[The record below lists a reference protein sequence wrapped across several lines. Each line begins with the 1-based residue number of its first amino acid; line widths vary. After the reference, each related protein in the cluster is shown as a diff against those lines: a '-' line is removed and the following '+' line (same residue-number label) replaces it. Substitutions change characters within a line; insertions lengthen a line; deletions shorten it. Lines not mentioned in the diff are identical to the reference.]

1 MATSDDAN
9 LKVIVSRIQ
18 QRRGLKQELPQ
29 PLRPGEIGFATDSR
43 QVYIGADTDDAT
55 SKTYNKTVVFE
66 TTQNAQDLTKSLANS
81 QIIKFEVP
89 HIRFPKG
96 SGNFNSATKQ
106 ISWNPS
112 TSSTYIKSDGTNNV
126 RTNFGSGIIGNSSVV
141 INQNIS
147 NNPFKAENLTIVVN
161 GKELKGDADGSG
173 ATVNAAFD
181 YNFISGNS
189 LTSDHI
195 LNFRTAPANSEDVSI
210 SYYGNTQVIHLLT
223 SSTIVTSG
231 ATISGFYT
239 AKGIE
244 DWQQLNTE
252 NVLVNAE
259 TGTGYIGLESKHIDV
274 VGLGSAVSDIAN
286 VAVGNVI
293 AAKNPNDIGLYGGS
307 AGYDSS
313 TYAGNFV
320 TSTVGATT
328 ITFQSGTTV
337 LGLAHQGN
345 VSNDNGSQEYV
356 YFEGLNPA
364 GVTEAGYLH
373 KKILP
378 IKGGV
383 GGTDVATS
391 TFICDM
397 PANATS
403 TARAVTATFTGTT
416 VTVTGNTAG
425 LTAGSY
431 VEFIGS
437 NATEFNDAGPY
448 AITNLTTTSF
458 KVTETLTSNKTTN
471 LEVIAYEDNTKA
483 NVIMHSADNGLAD
496 AGVIQ
501 FDGAVGTIN
510 ASTNTTISS
519 PTTNSFNVASGDLSA
534 NTTVNFSPVL
544 TAITG
549 NVGVTPGVTLKLAPV
564 SGNKTL
570 NSAIADINA
579 SGNWVKASLVP
590 NSTNTTYVRSSDQT
604 EYVLFNDPN
613 DGINTW
619 SNIGINLNLATDNKY
634 TKADNTVKAKFEDW
648 LTTLFTAQN
657 HKSNILSNVFINNQ
671 FTSTTFGTYD
681 LDINST
687 TGEIDFDGYE
697 EAGNFAEIINK
708 LYFEKTNSNIKG
720 LATIKTNIEL
730 LTNEATASS
739 SATADYSEPNTISL
753 ETANSPNAVS
763 SLGTDSSLI
772 DTLFI
777 DYVMDARFS
786 GGLYYSKVGT
796 LKYVANPFADSGNGS
811 VVVQDSGTEFSDT
824 GVTVNDGVTFT
835 GGISSGTV
843 TISSNCSLSPTPS
856 NVTMKY
862 ITRRWKSF

>member
-112 TSSTYIKSDGTNNV
+112 TSSTYIKSDGTNNT
-126 RTNFGSGIIGNSSVV
+126 RTNFGSDVIGNSSVV

-147 NNPFKAENLTIVVN
+147 NNPFKAENLTVIVN

-189 LTSDHI
+189 LSSDHI

-223 SSTIVTSG
+223 SNTIVTSG

-244 DWQQLNTE
+244 EWQQLNHE
-252 NVLVNAE
+252 NILVNAE

-274 VGLGSAVSDIAN
+274 VGLGSAVSNIAN
-286 VAVGNVI
+286 VIVGTVI
-293 AAKNPNDIGLYGGS
+293 AAKNPNDVGLYGGNS
-307 AGYDSS
+307 SYDAS

-356 YFEGLNPA
+356 YFEGLNAA

-378 IKGGV
+378 VKNT
-383 GGTDVATS
+383 TDVSTS

-403 TARAVTATFTGTT
+403 TARAVTATFAGTT

-425 LTAGSY
+425 LSDGAY

-448 AITNLTTTSF
+448 VISNTGTTSF
-458 KVTETLTSNKTTN
+458 QVTETLTSNKTNN
-471 LEVIAYEDNTKA
+471 LEVIPYNDSSKT
-483 NVIMHSADNGLAD
+483 NVIMHSGDNGLAN

-510 ASTNTTISS
+510 ASTNTSVS
-519 PTTNSFNVASGDLSA
+519 NVTTNSFEVASGDLSA
-534 NTTVNFSPVL
+534 NVTVNFSPVL
-544 TAITG
+544 ANITG
-549 NVGVTPGVTLKLAPV
+549 NVGVTPGVTLRLAP
-564 SGNKTL
+564 GL
-570 NSAIADINA
+570 
-579 SGNWVKASLVP
+579 
-590 NSTNTTYVRSSDQT
+590 TYREV
-604 EYVLFNDPN
+604 N
-613 DGINTW
+613 G
-619 SNIGINLNLATDNKY
+619 G
-634 TKADNTVKAKFEDW
+634 KADFRWAK
-648 LTTLFTAQN
+648 
-657 HKSNILSNVFINNQ
+657 H
-671 FTSTTFGTYD
+671 
-681 LDINST
+681 
-687 TGEIDFDGYE
+687 
-697 EAGNFAEIINK
+697 AE
-708 LYFEKTNSNIKG
+708 
-720 LATIKTNIEL
+720 
-730 LTNEATASS
+730 
-739 SATADYSEPNTISL
+739 PH
-753 ETANSPNAVS
+753 P
-763 SLGTDSSLI
+763 
-772 DTLFI
+772 
-777 DYVMDARFS
+777 
-786 GGLYYSKVGT
+786 
-796 LKYVANPFADSGNGS
+796 
-811 VVVQDSGTEFSDT
+811 
-824 GVTVNDGVTFT
+824 
-835 GGISSGTV
+835 
-843 TISSNCSLSPTPS
+843 
-856 NVTMKY
+856 
-862 ITRRWKSF
+862 

>member
-1 MATSDDAN
+1 VATSDDAN

-112 TSSTYIKSDGTNNV
+112 TSSTYIKSDGTNNT
-126 RTNFGSGIIGNSSVV
+126 RTNFGSDVIGNSSVV

-147 NNPFKAENLTIVVN
+147 NNPFKAENLTVIVN

-223 SSTIVTSG
+223 SNTIVTSG

-244 DWQQLNTE
+244 EWQQLNHE
-252 NVLVNAE
+252 NILVNAE

-274 VGLGSAVSDIAN
+274 VGLGSAVSNIAN
-286 VAVGNVI
+286 VTVGTVI
-293 AAKNPNDIGLYGGS
+293 AAKNPNDIGLYGGNS
-307 AGYDSS
+307 SYDAS

-356 YFEGLNPA
+356 YFEGLNAA

-378 IKGGV
+378 VKNT
-383 GGTDVATS
+383 TDVSTS

-403 TARAVTATFTGTT
+403 TARAVTATFAGTT

-425 LTAGSY
+425 LTDGAY
-431 VEFIGS
+431 VEFIGGS
-437 NATEFNDAGPY
+437 DALEFNDAGPY
-448 AITNLTTTSF
+448 VISNTGTTSF
-458 KVTETLTSNKTTN
+458 QVTETLTSNKTTN
-471 LEVIAYEDNTKA
+471 LEVIPYNNSSKT
-483 NVIMHSADNGLAD
+483 NVIMHSGDNGLAN

-501 FDGAVGTIN
+501 FDGVVGTIN
-510 ASTNTTISS
+510 ASTNTSVS
-519 PTTNSFNVASGDLSA
+519 NVTTDSFEVASGDLSA
-534 NTTVNFSPVL
+534 NVTVNFSPVL

-564 SGNKTL
+564 SGDKTL
-570 NSAIADINA
+570 NSAIVDINA

-590 NSTNTTYVRSSDQT
+590 NSTNTTYITSSDQT
-604 EYVLFNDPN
+604 EYVLFNEPN
-613 DGINTW
+613 SGIDTW
-619 SNIGINLNLATDNKY
+619 SNIGINLNLATDHKY

-648 LTTLFTAQN
+648 MVTLFTANN

-671 FTSTTFGTYD
+671 FTTTSFGTYD

-786 GGLYYSKVGT
+786 GGLYYNKVGT
-796 LKYVANPFADSGNGS
+796 LKYTANPFANGGSGS

>member
-81 QIIKFEVP
+81 QIIKFEIP

-96 SGNFNSATKQ
+96 ENNFNSATKQ
-106 ISWNPS
+106 ISWKP
-112 TSSTYIKSDGTNNV
+112 TDSSSYAMSDGTTES
-126 RTNFGSGIIGNSSVV
+126 RTVFGSEVIANSTVV

-147 NNPFKAENLTIVVN
+147 NKPFKAENLTIVVD

-210 SYYGNTQVIHLLT
+210 TYYGNTQVIHLLT
-223 SSTIVTSG
+223 SNTIVTSG
-231 ATISGFYT
+231 AQTSGFYT
-239 AKGIE
+239 TKGIE
-244 DWQQLNTE
+244 SWQQLNHD
-252 NVLVNAE
+252 NILVNSE
-259 TGTGYIGLESKHIDV
+259 VGTGYIGLEAKHIDV
-274 VGLGSAVSDIAN
+274 VALGSAVSDIAN
-286 VAVGNVI
+286 VTVGNVI
-293 AAKNPNDIGLYGGS
+293 AAKNPNDKALGGGT
-307 AGYDSS
+307 GYVSS
-313 TYAGNFV
+313 SYSGNFV
-320 TSTVGATT
+320 TSTVGAST
-328 ITFQSGTTV
+328 ITFQSGSTV

-345 VSNDNGSQEYV
+345 VSNPNGSQEYV
-356 YFEGLNPA
+356 YFEGL
-364 GVTEAGYLH
+364 GVNETARIAAAGYLH

-378 IKGGV
+378 VKNT
-383 GGTDVATS
+383 TDVATS

-431 VEFIGS
+431 VEFIGTN
-437 NATEFNDAGPY
+437 NAEFNDAGPY

-458 KVTETLTSNKTTN
+458 KVTETLTSNVTTN

-544 TAITG
+544 TNITG
-549 NVGVTPGVTLKLAPV
+549 NVGVTPGVTLRLAPV
-564 SGNKTL
+564 SGDKTL
-570 NSAIADINA
+570 NSAISDINA
-579 SGNWVKASLVP
+579 SGNWVKASVIP
-590 NSTNTTYVRSSDQT
+590 DSTNTTYLRSSDQT
-604 EYVLFNDPN
+604 EYVLFNEPN
-613 DGINTW
+613 SGIDTW
-619 SNIGINLNLATDNKY
+619 GNIGINLNLATDHKY

-648 LTTLFTAQN
+648 LENLFGSEN
-657 HKSNILSNVFINNQ
+657 HKSNILSNVFINDP
-671 FTSTTFGTYD
+671 FTTTSFGTYD

-687 TGEIDFDGYE
+687 TGEIDFNGYE
-697 EAGNFAEIINK
+697 EAGNFAEIVNK

-730 LTNEATASS
+730 LTNEATASA

-753 ETANSPNAVS
+753 EPTNSPTVVS

-772 DTLFI
+772 DTLFV
-777 DYVMDARFS
+777 DYVIDARFS
-786 GGLYYSKVGT
+786 GGLYYNKVGT
-796 LKYVANPFADSGNGS
+796 LKYTANPLADGGNGA
-811 VVVQDSGTEFSDT
+811 VVIQDTGTEFSDANI
-824 GVTVNDGVTFT
+824 TVNDGIVFT

-843 TISSNCSLSPTPS
+843 SITSTNNLNPTPS

-862 ITRRWKSF
+862 ITRRFKAF

>member
-112 TSSTYIKSDGTNNV
+112 TSSTYIKSDGTNNT
-126 RTNFGSGIIGNSSVV
+126 RTNFGSDVIGNSSVV

-147 NNPFKAENLTIVVN
+147 NNPFKAENLTVIVN

-189 LTSDHI
+189 LSSDHI

-223 SSTIVTSG
+223 SNTIVTSG

-244 DWQQLNTE
+244 EWQQLNHE
-252 NVLVNAE
+252 NILVNAE

-274 VGLGSAVSDIAN
+274 VGLGSAVSNIAN
-286 VAVGNVI
+286 VIVGTVI
-293 AAKNPNDIGLYGGS
+293 AAKNPNDVGLYGGNS
-307 AGYDSS
+307 SYDAS

-356 YFEGLNPA
+356 YFEGLNAA

-378 IKGGV
+378 VKNT
-383 GGTDVATS
+383 TDVSTS

-403 TARAVTATFTGTT
+403 TARAVTATFAGTT

-425 LTAGSY
+425 LSDGAY

-448 AITNLTTTSF
+448 VISNTGTTSF
-458 KVTETLTSNKTTN
+458 QVTETLTSNKTNN
-471 LEVIAYEDNTKA
+471 LEVIPYNDSSKT
-483 NVIMHSADNGLAD
+483 NVIMHSGDNGLAN

-510 ASTNTTISS
+510 ASTNTSVS
-519 PTTNSFNVASGDLSA
+519 NVTTNSFEVASGDLSA
-534 NTTVNFSPVL
+534 NVTVNFSPVL
-544 TAITG
+544 TNITG

-564 SGNKTL
+564 SGDKTL

-590 NSTNTTYVRSSDQT
+590 NSTNTTYITSSDQT
-604 EYVLFNDPN
+604 EYVLFNEPN
-613 DGINTW
+613 SGIDTW
-619 SNIGINLNLATDNKY
+619 ANIGINLNLATDHKY

-648 LTTLFTAQN
+648 LVTLFTAQN

-671 FTSTTFGTYD
+671 FTTTSFGTYD

-786 GGLYYSKVGT
+786 GGLYYNKVGT
-796 LKYVANPFADSGNGS
+796 LKYTANPFANGGSGS

-824 GVTVNDGVTFT
+824 GVTVNDGITFT

>member
-89 HIRFPKG
+89 HIRYPKG

-112 TSSTYIKSDGTNNV
+112 TSSTYIKSDGTNHT
-126 RTNFGSGIIGNSSVV
+126 RTTFGTGIIGNSSVV

-147 NNPFKAENLTIVVN
+147 NNPFKAENLTIVVD

-173 ATVNAAFD
+173 ATVNSAFD

-210 SYYGNTQVIHLLT
+210 TYYGNTQVIHLLT
-223 SSTIVTSG
+223 SNTIVTSG
-231 ATISGFYT
+231 ATISGFYS

-244 DWQQLNTE
+244 EWQQLNHE
-252 NVLVNAE
+252 NILVNAE

-274 VGLGSAVSDIAN
+274 VGLGSAVSNIAN
-286 VAVGNVI
+286 VNVGNVI
-293 AAKNPNDIGLYGGS
+293 AAKNPNDVGLYGGNS
-307 AGYDSS
+307 SYDAS

-356 YFEGLNPA
+356 YFEGLNTA

-378 IKGGV
+378 VKNT
-383 GGTDVATS
+383 TDVSTS

-403 TARAVTATFTGTT
+403 TARAVTATFAGTT

-425 LTAGSY
+425 LSDGAY

-448 AITNLTTTSF
+448 VISNTGSTSF
-458 KVTETLTSNKTTN
+458 QVTESLTANVTTN
-471 LEVIAYEDNTKA
+471 LEVIPYNDSSKT
-483 NVIMHSADNGLAD
+483 NVIMHSADNGLAN

-510 ASTNTTISS
+510 ASTNTSVS
-519 PTTNSFNVASGDLSA
+519 NVTTDSFEVASGDLSA
-534 NTTVNFSPVL
+534 NVTVNFSPVL
-544 TAITG
+544 TNITG

-564 SGNKTL
+564 SGDKTL

-590 NSTNTTYVRSSDQT
+590 NSTNTSYVRSSDQT

-613 DGINTW
+613 DGIDTW
-619 SNIGINLNLATDNKY
+619 SNIGINLNLATDHKY

-648 LTTLFTAQN
+648 LVTLFTANN

-671 FTSTTFGTYD
+671 FTTTSFGTYD

-697 EAGNFAEIINK
+697 EAGNFAEIVNK

-753 ETANSPNAVS
+753 ETANTPNAVS

-796 LKYVANPFADSGNGS
+796 LKYVANPLADGGSGS
-811 VVVQDSGTEFSDT
+811 VIVQDSGTEFADT
-824 GVTVNDGVTFT
+824 GVTVNDGVVFT

>member
-112 TSSTYIKSDGTNNV
+112 TSSTYIKSDGTNNT
-126 RTNFGSGIIGNSSVV
+126 RTNFGSDVIGNSSVV

-147 NNPFKAENLTIVVN
+147 NNPFKAENLTVIVN

-189 LTSDHI
+189 LSSDHI

-210 SYYGNTQVIHLLT
+210 SYYGNTQIIHLLT
-223 SSTIVTSG
+223 SNTIVTSG

-244 DWQQLNTE
+244 EWQQLNHE
-252 NVLVNAE
+252 NILVNAE

-274 VGLGSAVSDIAN
+274 VGLGSAVSNIAN
-286 VAVGNVI
+286 VIVGTVI
-293 AAKNPNDIGLYGGS
+293 AAKNPNDVGLYGGNS
-307 AGYDSS
+307 SYDAS

-356 YFEGLNPA
+356 YFEGLNAA

-378 IKGGV
+378 VKNT
-383 GGTDVATS
+383 TDVSTS

-403 TARAVTATFTGTT
+403 TARAVTATFAGTT

-425 LTAGSY
+425 LSDGAY

-448 AITNLTTTSF
+448 VISNTGTTSF
-458 KVTETLTSNKTTN
+458 QVTETLTSNKTNN
-471 LEVIAYEDNTKA
+471 LEVIPYNDSSKT
-483 NVIMHSADNGLAD
+483 NVIMHSGDNGLAN

-510 ASTNTTISS
+510 ASTNTSVS
-519 PTTNSFNVASGDLSA
+519 NVTTNSFEVASGDLSA
-534 NTTVNFSPVL
+534 NVTVNFSPVL
-544 TAITG
+544 TNITG

-564 SGNKTL
+564 SGDKTL

-590 NSTNTTYVRSSDQT
+590 NSTNTTYITSSDQT
-604 EYVLFNDPN
+604 EYVLFNEPN
-613 DGINTW
+613 SGIETW
-619 SNIGINLNLATDNKY
+619 GNIGINLNLATDHKY

-648 LTTLFTAQN
+648 LVTLFTAQN

-671 FTSTTFGTYD
+671 FTTTSFGTYD

-786 GGLYYSKVGT
+786 GGLYYNKVGT
-796 LKYVANPFADSGNGS
+796 LKYTANPFANGGSGS

-824 GVTVNDGVTFT
+824 GVTVNDGITFT

>member
-112 TSSTYIKSDGTNNV
+112 TSSTYIKSDGTNNT
-126 RTNFGSGIIGNSSVV
+126 RTNFGSDVIGNSSVV

-147 NNPFKAENLTIVVN
+147 NNPFKAENLTVIVN

-223 SSTIVTSG
+223 SNTIVTSG

-244 DWQQLNTE
+244 EWQQLNHE
-252 NVLVNAE
+252 NILVNAE

-274 VGLGSAVSDIAN
+274 VGLGSAVSNIAN
-286 VAVGNVI
+286 VTVGTVI
-293 AAKNPNDIGLYGGS
+293 AAKNPNDIGLYGGNS
-307 AGYDSS
+307 SYDAS

-356 YFEGLNPA
+356 YFEGLNAA

-378 IKGGV
+378 VKNT
-383 GGTDVATS
+383 TDVSTS

-403 TARAVTATFTGTT
+403 TARAVTATFAGTT

-425 LTAGSY
+425 LTDGAY
-431 VEFIGS
+431 VEFIGGS
-437 NATEFNDAGPY
+437 DALEFNDAGPY
-448 AITNLTTTSF
+448 VISNTGTTSF
-458 KVTETLTSNKTTN
+458 QVTETLTSNKTTN
-471 LEVIAYEDNTKA
+471 LEVIPYNNSSKT
-483 NVIMHSADNGLAD
+483 NVIMHSGDNGLAN

-501 FDGAVGTIN
+501 FDGVVGTIN
-510 ASTNTTISS
+510 ASTNTSVS
-519 PTTNSFNVASGDLSA
+519 NVTTDSFEVASGDLSA
-534 NTTVNFSPVL
+534 NVTVNFSPVL

-564 SGNKTL
+564 SGDKTL
-570 NSAIADINA
+570 NSAIVDINA

-590 NSTNTTYVRSSDQT
+590 NSTNTTYITSSDQT
-604 EYVLFNDPN
+604 EYVLFNEPN
-613 DGINTW
+613 SGIDTW
-619 SNIGINLNLATDNKY
+619 SNIGINLNLATDHKY

-648 LTTLFTAQN
+648 MVTLFTANN

-671 FTSTTFGTYD
+671 FTTTSFGTYD

-786 GGLYYSKVGT
+786 GGLYYNKVGT
-796 LKYVANPFADSGNGS
+796 LKYTANPFANGGSGS

>member
-112 TSSTYIKSDGTNNV
+112 TSSTYIKSDGTNNT
-126 RTNFGSGIIGNSSVV
+126 RPNFGSDVIGNSSVV

-147 NNPFKAENLTIVVN
+147 NNPFKAENLTVIVN

-223 SSTIVTSG
+223 SNTIVTSG

-244 DWQQLNTE
+244 EWQQLNHE
-252 NVLVNAE
+252 NILVNAE

-274 VGLGSAVSDIAN
+274 VGLGSAVSNIAN
-286 VAVGNVI
+286 VTVGTVI
-293 AAKNPNDIGLYGGS
+293 AAKNPNDVGLYGGNS
-307 AGYDSS
+307 SYDAS

-356 YFEGLNPA
+356 YFEGLNAA

-378 IKGGV
+378 VKNT
-383 GGTDVATS
+383 TDVSTS

-403 TARAVTATFTGTT
+403 TARAVTATFAGTT

-425 LTAGSY
+425 LSDGAY

-448 AITNLTTTSF
+448 VISNTGTTSF
-458 KVTETLTSNKTTN
+458 QVTETLTSNKTNN
-471 LEVIAYEDNTKA
+471 LEVIPYNDSSKT
-483 NVIMHSADNGLAD
+483 NVIMHSGDNGLAN

-510 ASTNTTISS
+510 ASTNTSVS
-519 PTTNSFNVASGDLSA
+519 NVTTDSFEVASGDLSA
-534 NTTVNFSPVL
+534 NVTVNFSPVL

-564 SGNKTL
+564 SGDKTL
-570 NSAIADINA
+570 NSAIVDINA

-590 NSTNTTYVRSSDQT
+590 NSTNTTYITSSDQT
-604 EYVLFNDPN
+604 EYVLFNEPN
-613 DGINTW
+613 SGIDTW
-619 SNIGINLNLATDNKY
+619 SNIGINLNLATDHKY

-648 LTTLFTAQN
+648 MVTLFTANN

-671 FTSTTFGTYD
+671 FTTTSFGTYD

-786 GGLYYSKVGT
+786 GGLYYNKVGT
-796 LKYVANPFADSGNGS
+796 LKYTANPFANGGSGS

>member
-112 TSSTYIKSDGTNNV
+112 TSSTYIKSDGTNNT
-126 RTNFGSGIIGNSSVV
+126 RPNFGSDVIGNSSVV

-147 NNPFKAENLTIVVN
+147 NNPFKAENLTVIVN

-223 SSTIVTSG
+223 SNTIVTSG

-244 DWQQLNTE
+244 EWQQLNHE
-252 NVLVNAE
+252 NILVNAE

-274 VGLGSAVSDIAN
+274 VGLGSAVSNIAN
-286 VAVGNVI
+286 VTVGTVI
-293 AAKNPNDIGLYGGS
+293 AAKNPNDVGLYGGNS
-307 AGYDSS
+307 SYDAS

-356 YFEGLNPA
+356 YFEGLNAA

-378 IKGGV
+378 VKNT
-383 GGTDVATS
+383 TDVSTS

-403 TARAVTATFTGTT
+403 TARAVTATFAGTT

-425 LTAGSY
+425 LSDGAY

-448 AITNLTTTSF
+448 VISNTGTTSF
-458 KVTETLTSNKTTN
+458 QVTETLTSNKTNN
-471 LEVIAYEDNTKA
+471 LEVIPYNDSSKT
-483 NVIMHSADNGLAD
+483 NVIMHSGDNGLAN
-496 AGVIQ
+496 AGVKQ

-510 ASTNTTISS
+510 ASTNTSVS
-519 PTTNSFNVASGDLSA
+519 NVTTDSFEVASGDLSA
-534 NTTVNFSPVL
+534 NVTVNFSPVL

-564 SGNKTL
+564 SGDKTL
-570 NSAIADINA
+570 NSAIVDINA

-590 NSTNTTYVRSSDQT
+590 NSTNTTYITSSDQT
-604 EYVLFNDPN
+604 EYVLFNEPN
-613 DGINTW
+613 SGIDTW
-619 SNIGINLNLATDNKY
+619 SNIGINLNLATDHKY

-648 LTTLFTAQN
+648 MVTLFTANN

-671 FTSTTFGTYD
+671 FTTTSFGTYD

-786 GGLYYSKVGT
+786 GGLYYNKVGT
-796 LKYVANPFADSGNGS
+796 LKYTANPFANGGSGS

>member
-89 HIRFPKG
+89 HIRYPKG

-112 TSSTYIKSDGTNNV
+112 TSSTYIKSDGTNHT
-126 RTNFGSGIIGNSSVV
+126 RTTFGTGIIGNSSVV

-147 NNPFKAENLTIVVN
+147 NNPFKAENLTIVVD

-173 ATVNAAFD
+173 ATVNSAFD

-210 SYYGNTQVIHLLT
+210 TYYGNTQVIHLLT
-223 SSTIVTSG
+223 SNTIVTSG
-231 ATISGFYT
+231 ATISGFYS

-244 DWQQLNTE
+244 EWQQLNHE
-252 NVLVNAE
+252 NILVNAE

-274 VGLGSAVSDIAN
+274 VGLGSAVSNIAN
-286 VAVGNVI
+286 VNVGNVI
-293 AAKNPNDIGLYGGS
+293 AAKNPNDVGLYGGNS
-307 AGYDSS
+307 SYDAS

-356 YFEGLNPA
+356 YFEGLNTA

-378 IKGGV
+378 VKNT
-383 GGTDVATS
+383 TDVSTS

-403 TARAVTATFTGTT
+403 TARAVTATFAGTT

-425 LTAGSY
+425 LSDGAY

-448 AITNLTTTSF
+448 VISNTGSTSF
-458 KVTETLTSNKTTN
+458 QVTESLTANVTTN
-471 LEVIAYEDNTKA
+471 LEVIPYNDSSKT
-483 NVIMHSADNGLAD
+483 NVIMHSADNGLAN

-510 ASTNTTISS
+510 ASTNTSVS
-519 PTTNSFNVASGDLSA
+519 NVTTDSFEVASGDLSA
-534 NTTVNFSPVL
+534 NVTVNFSPVL
-544 TAITG
+544 TNITG

-564 SGNKTL
+564 SGDKTL

-590 NSTNTTYVRSSDQT
+590 NSTNTSYVRSSDQT

-613 DGINTW
+613 DGIDTW
-619 SNIGINLNLATDNKY
+619 GNIGINLNLATDHKY

-648 LTTLFTAQN
+648 LVTLFTANN

-671 FTSTTFGTYD
+671 FTTTSFGTYD

-796 LKYVANPFADSGNGS
+796 LKYVANPLADGGNGS
-811 VVVQDSGTEFSDT
+811 VIVQDSGTEYADT
-824 GVTVNDGVTFT
+824 GVTVNDGVVFT

>member
-1 MATSDDAN
+1 VATSDDAN

-112 TSSTYIKSDGTNNV
+112 TSSTYIKSDGTNNT
-126 RTNFGSGIIGNSSVV
+126 RTNFGSDVIGNSSVV

-147 NNPFKAENLTIVVN
+147 NNPFKAENLTVIVN

-223 SSTIVTSG
+223 SNTIVTSG

-244 DWQQLNTE
+244 EWQQLNHE
-252 NVLVNAE
+252 NILVNAE

-274 VGLGSAVSDIAN
+274 VGLGSAVSNIAN
-286 VAVGNVI
+286 VTVGTVI
-293 AAKNPNDIGLYGGS
+293 AAKNPNDVGLYGGNS
-307 AGYDSS
+307 SYDAS

-356 YFEGLNPA
+356 YFEGLNAA

-378 IKGGV
+378 VKNT
-383 GGTDVATS
+383 TDVSTS

-403 TARAVTATFTGTT
+403 TARAVTATFAGTT

-425 LTAGSY
+425 LSDGAY

-448 AITNLTTTSF
+448 VISNTGTTSF
-458 KVTETLTSNKTTN
+458 QVTETLTSNKTNN
-471 LEVIAYEDNTKA
+471 LEVIPYNDSSKT
-483 NVIMHSADNGLAD
+483 NVIMHSGDNGLAN

-510 ASTNTTISS
+510 ASTNTSVS
-519 PTTNSFNVASGDLSA
+519 NVTTDSFEVASGDLSA
-534 NTTVNFSPVL
+534 NVTVNFSPVL

-564 SGNKTL
+564 SGDKTL
-570 NSAIADINA
+570 NSAIVDINA

-590 NSTNTTYVRSSDQT
+590 NSTNTTYITSSDQT
-604 EYVLFNDPN
+604 EYVLFNEPN
-613 DGINTW
+613 SGIDTW
-619 SNIGINLNLATDNKY
+619 SNIGINLNLATDHKY

-648 LTTLFTAQN
+648 MVTLFTANN

-671 FTSTTFGTYD
+671 FTTTSFGTYD

-786 GGLYYSKVGT
+786 GGLYYNKVGT
-796 LKYVANPFADSGNGS
+796 LKYTANPFANGGSGS

>member
-1 MATSDDAN
+1 VATSDDAN

-112 TSSTYIKSDGTNNV
+112 TSSTYIKSDGTNNT
-126 RTNFGSGIIGNSSVV
+126 RTNFGSDVIGNSSVV

-147 NNPFKAENLTIVVN
+147 NNPFKAENLTVIVN

-223 SSTIVTSG
+223 SNTIVTSG

-244 DWQQLNTE
+244 EWQQLNHE
-252 NVLVNAE
+252 NILVNAE

-274 VGLGSAVSDIAN
+274 VGLGSAVSNIAN
-286 VAVGNVI
+286 VTVGTVI
-293 AAKNPNDIGLYGGS
+293 AAKNPNDVGLYGGNS
-307 AGYDSS
+307 SYDAS

-356 YFEGLNPA
+356 YFEGLNAA

-378 IKGGV
+378 VKNT
-383 GGTDVATS
+383 TDVSTS

-403 TARAVTATFTGTT
+403 TARAVTATFAGTT

-425 LTAGSY
+425 LSDGAY

-448 AITNLTTTSF
+448 VISNTGTTSF
-458 KVTETLTSNKTTN
+458 QVTETLTSNKTNN
-471 LEVIAYEDNTKA
+471 LEVIPYNDSSKT
-483 NVIMHSADNGLAD
+483 NVIMHSGDNGLAN

-501 FDGAVGTIN
+501 FDGVVGTIN
-510 ASTNTTISS
+510 ASTNTSVS
-519 PTTNSFNVASGDLSA
+519 NVTTDSFEVASGDLSA
-534 NTTVNFSPVL
+534 NVTVNFSPVL

-564 SGNKTL
+564 SGDKTL
-570 NSAIADINA
+570 NSAIVDINA

-590 NSTNTTYVRSSDQT
+590 NSTNTTYITSSDQT
-604 EYVLFNDPN
+604 EYVLFNEPN
-613 DGINTW
+613 SGIDTW
-619 SNIGINLNLATDNKY
+619 SNIGINLNLATDHKY

-648 LTTLFTAQN
+648 MVTLFTANN

-671 FTSTTFGTYD
+671 FTTTSFGTYD

-786 GGLYYSKVGT
+786 GGLYYNKVGT
-796 LKYVANPFADSGNGS
+796 LKYTANPFANGGSGS